1 MGSWDKIGLTGG
13 RVVEGNYKSCASV
26 GFDRKNVSRMT
37 FVHNRNSMSGKIY
50 AVAGYIPSV
59 TIQLE
64 KRGGKSG
71 WITGKELFS
80 SVEVPF
86 NTDLV
91 FHFAG
96 EQKEATIPVNEIEY
110 IILS

>member
-1 MGSWDKIGLTGG
+1 M
-13 RVVEGNYKSCASV
+13 EGNYKSCASV
-26 GFDRKNVSRMT
+26 GFDRSNVSKMT
-37 FVHNRNSMSGKIY
+37 FLHNRNSMSGKIY

-80 SVEVPF
+80 SVEARVR
-86 NTDLV
+86 TR
-91 FHFAG
+91 
-96 EQKEATIPVNEIEY
+96 I
-110 IILS
+110 